1 MIAEER
7 HIDLLVDVLDEQGDE
22 TGRAVPV
29 RVLYHTEV
37 DPAYGADAD
46 GRRGVRLVEHAIDN
60 IVCLDLT
67 LTEAERRQVEA
78 DAEAIFRR
86 RAHSA
91 SLEGRV

>member
-1 MIAEER
+1 M
-7 HIDLLVDVLDEQGDE
+7 DLLVEVLDEQGYE

-29 RVLYHTEV
+29 RVLYRTEI

-46 GRRGVRLVEHAIDN
+46 GRRGVRLVEHVIN
-60 IVCLDLT
+60 KIVCLDLT

-86 RAHSA
+86 RMQSA

>member
-1 MIAEER
+1 MIAMEER
-7 HIDLLVDVLDEQGDE
+7 IMDLLVDVLDEQGYE

-46 GRRGVRLVEHAIDN
+46 GRRGIRLVEHVIDRV
-60 IVCLDLT
+60 ICLDLT
-67 LTEAERRQVEA
+67 LTESERKQVEA

-86 RAHSA
+86 RMQCP
-91 SLEGRV
+91 R